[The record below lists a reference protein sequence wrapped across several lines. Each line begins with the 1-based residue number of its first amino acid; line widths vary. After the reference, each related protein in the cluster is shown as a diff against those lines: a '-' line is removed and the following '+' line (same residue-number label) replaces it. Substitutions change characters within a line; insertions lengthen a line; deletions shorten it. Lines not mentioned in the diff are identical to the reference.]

1 MSLIKIEDKQKW
13 INAFMIIAAVFAGY
27 IANSFVY
34 QLSDWFDLDARVQG
48 FKVLPYAVALLAG
61 VGTFLILRF
70 RKEVGQHLDEVYTE
84 LVKVIWPDRDST
96 FKVTI
101 GIMIAVAIVSALLVL
116 VDFVVNQVLNLI
128 YG

>member
-13 INAFMIIAAVFAGY
+13 INAFMIIAAFFAGY
-27 IANSFVY
+27 IANSFVH
-34 QLSDWFDLDARVQG
+34 QLSDWFDLEARIPG
-48 FKVLPYAVALLAG
+48 FKVLPYAAALLAG

-116 VDFVVNQVLNLI
+116 VDFLVNQVLNLI